1 MFDLGPDLPDDTL
14 IEMVRLPT
22 RIRNAA
28 KYAGL
33 KTIGDLPETTEE
45 TLASIPNL
53 GPGSVKWLRARLRC
67 EDRRRKRG
75 VPKHEHPCW
84 SVGSVTD
91 KSQRW
96 SPDHR
101 HIRLS
106 AS

>member
-33 KTIGDLPETTEE
+33 KTIGDLREITEE

-53 GPGSVKWLRARLRC
+53 GPGSVKWLRARLRNGGN
-67 EDRRRKRG
+67 KRTPNDTQVRTG
-75 VPKHEHPCW
+75 LNNRW
-84 SVGSVTD
+84 TVGLGA
-91 KSQRW
+91 K
-96 SPDHR
+96 
-101 HIRLS
+101 
-106 AS
+106 AKGK